1 MARRNLL
8 HKTKLEEFKK
18 FLILNGWEIQQV
30 KGEWEILRAKNKNE
44 KYPLIVYKRYDVKEH
59 YTLMNRDIY
68 LFYEFKKYERK
79 QGA

>member
-18 FLILNGWEIQQV
+18 FLILNGWEIQPV